1 MKKLFRNRQINSAL
15 ILLIFIGVQLA
26 VIPVGIIMGFT
37 TPDISPDELV
47 TAIIPYQFIAFL
59 IGTILAVIIGGLH
72 QNKNA
77 IERGPQTD
85 IPVTLVWIVG
95 GVILAYASQVIA
107 GMINVYVFGNPLES
121 QNTNEIM
128 NMIESMPLMILIV
141 VLLGPIIEEYV
152 FRRAIFAEVYTLF
165 PMKNVWYKV
174 LAFLVAGLV
183 SGLIFAVAH
192 FDFTHIIIYLA
203 MSYAFS
209 FLYVMT
215 GRLLVPVVIHI
226 IMNGLVVSLQ
236 IFLGDQLEELQQYEE
251 TLGIA
256 FSVAKNI
263 LF

>member
-59 IGTILAVIIGGLH
+59 IGTILVVIIGGLH

-152 FRRAIFAEVYTLF
+152 FRLS
-165 PMKNVWYKV
+165 
-174 LAFLVAGLV
+174 L
-183 SGLIFAVAH
+183 
-192 FDFTHIIIYLA
+192 
-203 MSYAFS
+203 
-209 FLYVMT
+209 
-215 GRLLVPVVIHI
+215 IHI
-226 IMNGLVVSLQ
+226 
-236 IFLGDQLEELQQYEE
+236 
-251 TLGIA
+251 
-256 FSVAKNI
+256 
-263 LF
+263 

>member
-26 VIPVGIIMGFT
+26 VIPVGIIMGVT
-37 TPDISPDELV
+37 SPELSPEELITSV
-47 TAIIPYQFIAFL
+47 IPYQFIAFL
-59 IGTILAVIIGGLH
+59 IGTILVIIIGSLH

-85 IPVTLVWIVG
+85 MPVTLVWIVG

-107 GMINVYVFGNPLES
+107 GMINVYVFDNPLES
-121 QNTNEIM
+121 QNTNEIIE
-128 NMIESMPLMILIV
+128 MIESMPLMILV
-141 VLLGPIIEEYV
+141 VVILGPIIEEYV

-165 PMKNVWYKV
+165 PMKNPGYKV

-209 FLYVMT
+209 FLYVIT
-215 GRLLVPVVIHI
+215 GRLLVPVIIHI
-226 IMNGLVVSLQ
+226 IMNGLVVGIQ
-236 IFLGDQLEELQQYEE
+236 IILGDRLDELQQLQE
-251 TLGIA
+251 TIGIV
-256 FSVAKNI
+256 FSTVRNI

>member
-26 VIPVGIIMGFT
+26 VLPVGIVMGIT
-37 TPDISPDELV
+37 SPELGPEELV

-59 IGTILAVIIGGLH
+59 IGTILVIIIGGLH

-77 IERGPQTD
+77 IERGQQAD

-95 GVILAYASQVIA
+95 GVVLAYASQVIA
-107 GMINVYVFGNPLES
+107 GMINVYVLGNPLES
-121 QNTNEIM
+121 QNTNEIIG
-128 NMIESMPLMILIV
+128 MIESMPLMIFIV
-141 VLLGPIIEEYV
+141 VILGPIIEEYV
-152 FRRAIFAEVYTLF
+152 FRRAIFAEIYSLF
-165 PMKNVWYKV
+165 PMKNTGYKV

-192 FDFTHIIIYLA
+192 FDFTHIIIYLS

-209 FLYVMT
+209 FLYVMS
-215 GRLLVPVVIHI
+215 GRLLVPILVHV
-226 IMNGLVVSLQ
+226 IMNGLVVGLQ
-236 IFLGDQLEELQQYEE
+236 VLLGDRLEELQQYEE
-251 TLGIA
+251 TLGIV
-256 FSVAKNI
+256 FSTVRNI

>member
-26 VIPVGIIMGFT
+26 VLPVGIIMGVT
-37 TPDISPDELV
+37 SPELGPAELI
-47 TAIIPYQFIAFL
+47 TAVIPYQFIAFL
-59 IGTILAVIIGGLH
+59 IGTILVIIIGNLH

-77 IERGPQTD
+77 IERGGQTD
-85 IPVTLVWIVG
+85 VPVTLVWIVG

-107 GMINVYVFGNPLES
+107 GLINVYVLGNPLES

-128 NMIESMPLMILIV
+128 DMIESMPLMILIV
-141 VLLGPIIEEYV
+141 VILGPIIEEYV
-152 FRRAIFAEVYTLF
+152 FRRAIFAEVYSLF
-165 PMKNVWYKV
+165 PMKSTGYKV
-174 LAFLVAGLV
+174 LGFLVAGLV

-215 GRLLVPVVIHI
+215 GRLLVPVLIHI
-226 IMNGLVVSLQ
+226 IMNGLVVGLQ
-236 IFLGDQLEELQQYEE
+236 IFLGDHIEDLQQYQE
-251 TLGIA
+251 TLGII
-256 FSVAKNI
+256 FSSVRNV

>member
-1 MKKLFRNRQINSAL
+1 LKKLFRNRQINSAL

-37 TPDISPDELV
+37 TPELSPEELI

-59 IGTILAVIIGGLH
+59 IGTILVIIIGGLH

-107 GMINVYVFGNPLES
+107 GMINVYIFGNPLES
-121 QNTNEIM
+121 QNTNEIIE
-128 NMIESMPLMILIV
+128 MIESMPLMILV
-141 VLLGPIIEEYV
+141 VVILGPIIEEYV
-152 FRRAIFAEVYTLF
+152 FRRAIFSEVYTLF
-165 PMKNVWYKV
+165 PMKNKWYKI
-174 LAFLVAGLV
+174 LGFLVAGLV

-209 FLYVMT
+209 FLYVVT

-226 IMNGLVVSLQ
+226 IMNGLVVGIQ
-236 IFLGDQLEELQQYEE
+236 VILGDQIEELQQLEE

-256 FSVAKNI
+256 FSVVRNI
-263 LF
+263 FF

>member
-1 MKKLFRNRQINSAL
+1 MKNLFRNRQINSAL

-26 VIPVGIIMGFT
+26 VIPVGIIMGVT
-37 TPDISPDELV
+37 SPEIGPEELI
-47 TAIIPYQFIAFL
+47 TGIIPYQFIAFL
-59 IGTILAVIIGGLH
+59 IGTILVVIIGGLH
-72 QNKNA
+72 HNKNA

-107 GMINVYVFGNPLES
+107 GMINVYILGNPLES

-141 VLLGPIIEEYV
+141 VILGPILEEYV
-152 FRRAIFAEVYTLF
+152 FRRAIFAEVYSLF
-165 PMKNVWYKV
+165 PMKSAGSKV
-174 LAFLVAGLV
+174 LGFLVAGLV

-192 FDFTHIIIYLA
+192 FDFTHIIIYLS

-226 IMNGLVVSLQ
+226 IMNGLVVGIQ
-236 IFLGDQLEELQQYEE
+236 ILLSDQIEELEQYQE
-251 TLGIA
+251 TLGVI
-256 FSVAKNI
+256 FSVISNI
-263 LF
+263 YF